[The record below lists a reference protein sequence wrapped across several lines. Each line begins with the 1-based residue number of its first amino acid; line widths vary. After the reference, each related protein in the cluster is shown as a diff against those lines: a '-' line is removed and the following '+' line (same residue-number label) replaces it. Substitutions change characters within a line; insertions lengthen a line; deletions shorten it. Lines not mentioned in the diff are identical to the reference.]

1 MENKKEIIKKA
12 KVLLDTRIKTLAD
25 VKDWIDYLVLDELKD
40 YDTNLLLK
48 HFNITDTIDIL
59 NNIKTFLSMSDV
71 YGLSNYISHLKV
83 TYNVKRGYIMW
94 PLRVAI
100 SGKKV
105 ALPLFESIE
114 IIGKDKTINRINV
127 AIRKLE
133 NHNGAK

>member
-12 KVLLDTRIKTLAD
+12 KVLLDPRIKTLAE

-59 NNIKTFLSMSDV
+59 NNIKLFLSTSDV
-71 YGLSNYISHLKV
+71 YGLSNHITNLKV
-83 TYNVKRGYIMW
+83 LYNVKRGYIMW

-114 IIGKDKTINRINV
+114 IIGKDKTIDRINV

-133 NHNGAK
+133 NHNGSK